1 MTPTGAQQKN
11 RQHPLQGLRSCEVV
25 LASASRARATMLS
38 QAGVVCR
45 LQPANV
51 DEGAVKA
58 ELRTSGFPV
67 AAVAEA
73 LAEAKA
79 AAVSHTDPG
88 PVVIGA
94 DQMLECEGR
103 WFDKPRDRAGAAETL
118 RALSGRDHRL
128 ISAAVVVRD
137 GQRLWQHTDYATL
150 SMRRLGDDFIERYL
164 SAIGEAACSSVGAYQ
179 LEGLGAQLFDRV
191 QGDFFTVLGLPLLP
205 LLSFLRMQ
213 GILAE

>member
-1 MTPTGAQQKN
+1 MTPTGMQQKD
-11 RQHPLQGLRSCEVV
+11 RQNPLQGEQSCEVV

-51 DEGAVKA
+51 DEDAVKT
-58 ELRTSGFPV
+58 ELRASGSAV

-73 LAEAKA
+73 LAGAKA
-79 AAVSHTDPG
+79 AAVSHNNAG
-88 PVVIGA
+88 AVVIGA
-94 DQMLECEGR
+94 DQMLECEER

-137 GQRLWQHTDYATL
+137 GQRLWQHTDHATL

-164 SAIGEAACSSVGAYQ
+164 DAIGDAACSSVGAYQ
-179 LEGLGAQLFDRV
+179 LEGLGAQLFERV

-205 LLSFLRMQ
+205 LLGFLRTQ
-213 GILAE
+213 GVLAE